1 MSNYTS
7 DNKKVNSTEISNY
20 STDIEKLSKQIKSQP
35 IQKPLKPIIKKRK
48 KFLKFALCGV
58 LYLLTA
64 NAFSLIP
71 QDPNAIVYINDGG
84 AQPCPDD
91 ENNHI
96 DYPGETIEDEETL
109 LP

>member
-35 IQKPLKPIIKKRK
+35 IQKSLKPIIKKRK

-91 ENNHI
+91 ENSHI
-96 DYPGETIEDEETL
+96 DYPEETIEDEETL